1 GRHIARRAA
10 GELQVGGRKTHAFA
24 ALQHVYRK
32 PRKLDSQGG
41 AIADAAGGRRHPDA
55 FRQEYAVQ
63 RCSGNGPAARQRS
76 PPEDRASADRSGND
90 SMTSR
95 DEIDARPEISAQLK
109 SPIEREHHYASIVR
123 VGVLHRRGPAVRI
136 ADVVIDAV
144 ADAGYA
150 GRIQIIAH
158 QRAVAVESFDRS
170 SRATIYRRRLSLRP
184 GVTKKRK
191 RRLLRGKQQLAGRY
205 ARRQG
210 NGRLLRPDGHLK
222 ERTVV
227 SVVSLP
233 AGCRA
238 AGILLARRLGRRTPG
253 KTCEQRAYVP
263 GIPPALAKPA

>member
-1 GRHIARRAA
+1 
-10 GELQVGGRKTHAFA
+10 
-24 ALQHVYRK
+24 
-32 PRKLDSQGG
+32 
-41 AIADAAGGRRHPDA
+41 
-55 FRQEYAVQ
+55 
-63 RCSGNGPAARQRS
+63 
-76 PPEDRASADRSGND
+76 DRSGND
-90 SMTSR
+90 SIASR
-95 DEIDARPEISAQLK
+95 DEIDARPEISAQLM
-109 SPIEREHHYASIVR
+109 SPIEREHHYASLVR

-170 SRATIYRRRLSLRP
+170 SRATIHRRRLSLRP

-191 RRLLRGKQQLAGRY
+191 RRLLRGNQQLAGRY

-263 GIPPALAKPA
+263 GIPPALAKPARQAVAAPRHDPTHLTSLPVRPAASPSVDASISKLHCSAPDAPHLTEKRRVPSRPVSQTLPTGPTMPRCSPSSA